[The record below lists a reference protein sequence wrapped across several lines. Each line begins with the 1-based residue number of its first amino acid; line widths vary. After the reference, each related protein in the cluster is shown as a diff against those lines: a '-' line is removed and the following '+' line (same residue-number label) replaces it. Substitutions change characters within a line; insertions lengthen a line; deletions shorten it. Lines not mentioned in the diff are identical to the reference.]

1 MRLSTGSAVP
11 ARAPTH
17 RHGLTRRQL
26 LGSGVGAVGALAGAQ
41 LVYGAPAHA
50 SGPAGAPWPIPGG
63 IQPFGPGTET
73 YHVFLPGTGEPNTI
87 TDFNG
92 FVGVG
97 VIDGTVNGPA
107 SGLVFEVDNRF
118 IAGEYVGL
126 NGRHYNAAF
135 GFL

>member
-1 MRLSTGSAVP
+1 M
-11 ARAPTH
+11 
-17 RHGLTRRQL
+17 
-26 LGSGVGAVGALAGAQ
+26 GAVGALAGAQ
-41 LVYGAPAHA
+41 LA
-50 SGPAGAPWPIPGG
+50 SGAAAYAGGAAGAPRPIPGG

-73 YHVFLPGTGEPNTI
+73 YHVFLPGTGEPSTI

-97 VIDGTVNGPA
+97 VVDGTVNGPG

-118 IAGEYVGL
+118 MIGEYVGL
-126 NGRHYNAAF
+126 NGRHFNAAF

>member
-1 MRLSTGSAVP
+1 MRLATSTVVGS
-11 ARAPTH
+11 RAPTH
-17 RHGLTRRQL
+17 RHGLTRRRL
-26 LGSGVGAVGALAGAQ
+26 LGSGVGAVGALAGAP
-41 LVYGAPAHA
+41 LLTGAPAHA
-50 SGPAGAPWPIPGG
+50 AGPAGSPRPIPGG
-63 IQPFGPGTET
+63 IQPFGPGTEV

-97 VIDGTVNGPA
+97 VVDGTVNGPD

-118 IAGEYVGL
+118 MVGEYVGL
-126 NGRHYNAAF
+126 SGRHFNAAF